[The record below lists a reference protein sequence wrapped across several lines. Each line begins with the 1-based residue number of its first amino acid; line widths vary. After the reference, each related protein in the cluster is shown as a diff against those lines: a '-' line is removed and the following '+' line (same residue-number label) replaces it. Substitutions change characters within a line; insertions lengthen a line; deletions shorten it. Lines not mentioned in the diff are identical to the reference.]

1 MDRDGPIR
9 DRLLR
14 LLDRIDRAAARAGR
28 RREDVRLIAASK
40 AQPVERLIEAREAGV
55 TAFGENYV
63 QEAEAKVPA
72 LPGVEWHFIGRL
84 QRNKAGKAVALFAWI
99 DTVDSIRLLRD
110 VARRAGEAGRV
121 VPVLVEVN
129 LAGEA
134 GKAGVPPEGLPELLA
149 AAAGLPGVRVRGLL
163 AMPPMA
169 ADPEESRPW
178 FARLRELLVTH
189 AGRGGPAGALTE
201 LSMGMSHDFE
211 TAIEEGATMVRI
223 GTALF
228 GSRMGR
234 R

>member
-28 RREDVRLIAASK
+28 RRENVRLIAASK
-40 AQPVERLIEAREAGV
+40 AQPVERLIEAYEAGV

-72 LPGVEWHFIGRL
+72 LPGADWHFIGRL

-99 DTVDSIRLLRD
+99 DTVDSVRLLRD
-110 VARRAGEAGRV
+110 VARRAEEAGRV

-134 GKAGVPPEGLPELLA
+134 GKAGVSPEGLPEILS

-163 AMPPMA
+163 SMPPMA
-169 ADPEESRPW
+169 VDHEESRPW
-178 FARLRELLVTH
+178 FARLRDLLRAH
-189 AGRGGPAGALTE
+189 AGRGGQGVALTE

-211 TAIEEGATMVRI
+211 AAIEEGATMVRI